1 MERGPSEALDPA
13 QAATLQIAAAQ
24 IGARQVGALEVGV
37 REVGRLQVRAGKVG
51 AGEVRRPS
59 GRRARASRRAGRRR
73 PAPRRSETP
82 AGRRA
87 RRSRATRDAAPGSTG
102 ETQRSRFARPLRLR
116 GRAGA
121 MAKPAVSGRI
131 GDERP
136 ATPQPIVGAGPT
148 GHEGT
153 PADEADARSS
163 VRSRARHAA
172 PSPDWPTSGTCADR
186 YGRAI
191 HAVRRCRHG
200 ALPNAAFSPSSEPAS
215 NASSTP
221 SVCRCLRLP
230 NVGSSPFSQTDAR
243 ASRPRVENADD
254 RLGYARSLADRI
266 TTRIHRN
273 SPHMAIRQTRTDLT
287 HTGFNPAVA
296 RPDVAAGTGHLRVK
310 IISRQFHE
318 EGTRQ
323 HM

>member
-1 MERGPSEALDPA
+1 
-13 QAATLQIAAAQ
+13 
-24 IGARQVGALEVGV
+24 
-37 REVGRLQVRAGKVG
+37 
-51 AGEVRRPS
+51 
-59 GRRARASRRAGRRR
+59 
-73 PAPRRSETP
+73 
-82 AGRRA
+82 
-87 RRSRATRDAAPGSTG
+87 
-102 ETQRSRFARPLRLR
+102 
-116 GRAGA
+116 
-121 MAKPAVSGRI
+121 MAKPVVSGGI
-131 GDERP
+131 GDEQP

-163 VRSRARHAA
+163 ARSRARHAA
-172 PSPDWPTSGTCADR
+172 ASPDWPTSGR

-200 ALPNAAFSPSSEPAS
+200 ALPNTAFSPSSEPAS

-243 ASRPRVENADD
+243 APRPRVENADD

-266 TTRIHRN
+266 TTRFHRSN
-273 SPHMAIRQTRTDLT
+273 HRTHMGQFSQTFATDLT

-296 RPDVAAGTGHLRVK
+296 RPDVAAGTGRLRVK